1 MTQDA
6 FSEEP
11 LPVAAPLSDVD
22 AVVPLPAGTSPS
34 PDRLAA
40 LHARA
45 AQIAPPLARAIRWLR
60 WPSLLVLVV
69 ALLAPVLLGALAL
82 TWQGWPRVVGVVVA
96 LLALVPAVLL
106 GRSRAGTLRAAENP
120 DALVAELV
128 VFTSHVQ
135 GGLGILDKLAAVT
148 QRGGVRLLARL
159 KAVWDVLQIPNETL
173 EHLDSQTHLRWVLPP
188 RVGETWARL
197 LATVWTTVGCYV
209 AAAVLGAV
217 SLTGAL

>member
-1 MTQDA
+1 MDDA
-6 FSEEP
+6 GAVDENAVDAVEP
-11 LPVAAPLSDVD
+11 LPEP
-22 AVVPLPAGTSPS
+22 PT

-45 AQIAPPLARAIRWLR
+45 AQIAPPLARAVRWLR
-60 WPSLLVLVV
+60 WPSLLLLVV
-69 ALLAPVLLGALAL
+69 ALVAPVLLGALAL
-82 TWQGWPRVVGVVVA
+82 SWQGWPRLAGVVVA
-96 LLALVPAVLL
+96 VLALVPALL
-106 GRSRAGTLRAAENP
+106 FGRSRAGTLRAARDPE
-120 DALVAELV
+120 ALVAELTA
-128 VFTSHVQ
+128 FTSHVQ
-135 GGLGILDKLAAVT
+135 GGLGIMDRLAAVT

-159 KAVWDVLQIPNETL
+159 RAVWGVLQLPGETL
-173 EHLDSQTHLRWVLPP
+173 DHLDSQTHLRWILPP